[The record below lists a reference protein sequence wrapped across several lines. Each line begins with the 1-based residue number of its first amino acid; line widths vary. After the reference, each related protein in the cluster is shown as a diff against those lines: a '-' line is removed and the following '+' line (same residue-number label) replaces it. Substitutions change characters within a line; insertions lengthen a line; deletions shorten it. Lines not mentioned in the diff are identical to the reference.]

1 MGFLPIH
8 DLPHAAM
15 ATLTDPVPCLD
26 LASPANSPF
35 TGGLEVGLFET
46 YMEEMPSLASPH
58 SHPHFEI
65 FVVEGKGIH
74 INDFNEYPV
83 DGPSLVLIG
92 PGQIHGWLE
101 YADLHGP
108 AIIFERDYI
117 TTNLPL
123 NASDI
128 IQDLFYPSAG
138 QMPVVPLKDY
148 AKDTLSLSHRI
159 REELTSAESWHREI
173 THSMLAQLLFTSARL
188 RAQAIGDGGHV
199 SSTEARLLRGFLLA
213 VEQHFLAHRTISA
226 YTKMLDVSATTLN
239 TVVRDLTGSTPATIL
254 RNRLVLEAKRLLA
267 NSTLTIQQ
275 VAYALGFS
283 DASYFTKF
291 FQKATGL
298 TPTRFV
304 ENHHY

>member
-1 MGFLPIH
+1 
-8 DLPHAAM
+8 M
-15 ATLTDPVPCLD
+15 ATLSDPVPCLD

-35 TGGLEVGLFET
+35 NGGLEVGLFEK

-65 FVVEGKGIH
+65 FVVEGQGIH
-74 INDFNEYPV
+74 LNDFNQYPV

-101 YADLHGP
+101 YAELRGP
-108 AIIFERDYI
+108 AIIFEREYV
-117 TTNLPL
+117 TTHLPL
-123 NASDI
+123 TASDI
-128 IQDLFYPSAG
+128 IQDLFYPSTD
-138 QMPVVPLKDY
+138 QMPVVPLKDH
-148 AKDTLSLSHRI
+148 ADDMLALSRRI
-159 REELTSAESWHREI
+159 QAELASGGNWHREI
-173 THSMLAQLLFTSARL
+173 THAMLALVLFTSARL
-188 RAQAIGDGGHV
+188 RAQAIGEGVHNA
-199 SSTEARLLRGFLLA
+199 SMEARLLRGFQLA
-213 VEQHFLAHRTISA
+213 VEQHFLKHRTIAA

-239 TVVRDLTGSTPATIL
+239 TVIRDLTGSTPATIL

-275 VAYALGFS
+275 VSYALGFS

-304 ENHHY
+304 EKHHY